1 MRTRTLVVASAA
13 LLLLTGCAAPTAA
26 GRAPSASPTP
36 TAACPEQPGV
46 ELPPECAGYDPEH
59 SMAQNDAY
67 RQRGELDP
75 AVEEAARDIAEAAAD
90 DLEALRTSGEPVT
103 ADAVVDLLEA
113 EGLSSVQTR
122 EGAGHVLFGAVAATG
137 GCVFG
142 AVAPEA
148 VTIDVGGGIA
158 DGGCLPA
165 Q

>member
-13 LLLLTGCAAPTAA
+13 LLLLTGCATPTAA

-90 DLEALRTSGEPVT
+90 DLEALRTSVIYDVEPF
-103 ADAVVDLLEA
+103 D
-113 EGLSSVQTR
+113 
-122 EGAGHVLFGAVAATG
+122 F
-137 GCVFG
+137 
-142 AVAPEA
+142 
-148 VTIDVGGGIA
+148 
-158 DGGCLPA
+158 DGGVLDTTA
-165 Q
+165 SDASSTEILTWFHRALHDA